1 VTARFADRVA
11 VVTGAAGGIGAAIA
25 HAVAGEGGTVACL
38 DIDAD
43 GAARTAAEIGPPA
56 RAFPVDLTDAAALE
70 AVVAEMTQMWPR
82 VHAVFANAGGSR
94 GEAIP
99 FLEMDAATWD
109 RMIDRNLRTAF
120 TTGSVFAR
128 HLAAAGG
135 GAMVFTTSQLSLVT
149 RPGLAHY
156 AAAKGGVA
164 QLVKGMAV
172 DLADHGIR
180 VNAVAP
186 GPTRTPGNAAWFA
199 RPEVE
204 REHERLIPLHRVAE
218 SSEIAGAALYLASDA
233 ASFTTG
239 ATVVVDGGYTIV

>member
-1 VTARFADRVA
+1 MTGRFADRTA

-25 HAVAGEGGTVACL
+25 RAVAAEGASVACL
-38 DIDAD
+38 DIDGD
-43 GAARTAAEIGPPA
+43 GAGRTADEIGSSA
-56 RAFPVDLTDAAALE
+56 CAFGVDLTDLSAVEEVAAELG
-70 AVVAEMTQMWPR
+70 QRWPR

-94 GEAIP
+94 GEAVP

-109 RMIDRNLRTAF
+109 GMLDRNLRTAF
-120 TTGSVFAR
+120 NTGSVFAR
-128 HLAAAGG
+128 RLAADGG
-135 GAMVFTTSQLSLVT
+135 GAIVFTTSQLSLVA

-156 AAAKGGVA
+156 AAAKGAVA

-172 DLADHGIR
+172 DLAPHRVR

-186 GPTRTPGNAAWFA
+186 GPTRTPGNAPWFA

-204 REHERLIPLHRVAE
+204 QEHARLIPLARVAE
-218 SSEIAGAALYLASDA
+218 ASEIAGAALYLASDE

-239 ATVVVDGGYTIV
+239 STVVVDGGYTIL